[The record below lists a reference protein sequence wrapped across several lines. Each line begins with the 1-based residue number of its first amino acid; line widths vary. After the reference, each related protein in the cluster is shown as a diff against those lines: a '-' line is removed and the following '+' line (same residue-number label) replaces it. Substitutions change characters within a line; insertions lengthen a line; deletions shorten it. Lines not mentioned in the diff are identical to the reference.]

1 MKPSVICG
9 ILKTMKKTA
18 DVLTTAYLALL
29 FVIYP
34 FYMKQGY
41 VEIGKAKFF
50 FWIHISISA
59 AAILTLF
66 FLIQLIRNW
75 KENIRKID
83 ATDFMVLLF
92 SISLFVT
99 YFFAVD
105 RKEALWG
112 TEGWN
117 MGLITY
123 GLLCLLYFMLQ
134 VLWIPEK
141 IILWMALGASG
152 VVYLLGILDRFSI
165 HLIALEIRSPVFI
178 STLGNINWFTGYL
191 VVFTSVSAALFLL
204 AKEKVSI
211 ILSGGITLLG
221 FTAGF
226 GQGSSSVFLFFA
238 GLFAVLLWLSVT
250 EKARMLRLMILWGM
264 WCFSAQ
270 VIRLLRI
277 LIPDG
282 YRYDTDNLCGTFTE
296 GNLTIYLLIAGL
308 LLLSAVLLGM
318 KRAVGRGRWIRAG
331 MLILTGVLAA
341 GIAGM
346 MIYSYLSVREGMRM
360 PAFYERL
367 PWGDDSFGNG
377 RGMTYRAAMM
387 LLTQM
392 NPLRK
397 LIGVGQDC
405 FSVYA
410 YSIPQI
416 ADELWQY
423 FGNERLTN
431 AHNEVLTM
439 LVNQGLIGTLLYLGV
454 FGTYLYR
461 VGKKAKNPYSISI
474 AVAVICYLVHNIVSF
489 ANVLNLPFLIILL
502 AMGEKWCKI
511 Q

>member
-1 MKPSVICG
+1 MKLSVICG
-9 ILKTMKKTA
+9 ILRAMKKTA
-18 DVLTTAYLALL
+18 DVLITAYFVLL

-34 FYMKQGY
+34 FYMKEGY
-41 VEIGKAKFF
+41 VEIGKAKFS

-59 AAILTLF
+59 AAILVLF

-75 KENIRKID
+75 KENIRKVD
-83 ATDFMVLLF
+83 ATDLMVLLF
-92 SISLFVT
+92 GVSLIVT
-99 YFFAVD
+99 YFFAVEQ
-105 RKEALWG
+105 KEALWG

-117 MGLITY
+117 MGFLTF
-123 GLLCLLYFMLQ
+123 GVLCLLYFMVQ

-141 IILWMALGASG
+141 KILWIALGSSG

-165 HLIALEIRSPVFI
+165 HLIPLEIRSPVFI

-204 AKEKVSI
+204 VKEKGSV

-238 GLFAVLLWLSVT
+238 GLFAVLLWLSAT
-250 EKARMLRLMILWGM
+250 EKTRMLRLMMLWGM
-264 WCFSAQ
+264 WCLSAQ
-270 VIRLLRI
+270 IIRLMRI
-277 LIPDG
+277 LIPNG
-282 YRYDTDNLCGTFTE
+282 YQYDTDNLCGCFTE
-296 GNLTIYLLIAGL
+296 GNLTIYLFIVGL
-308 LLLSAVLLGM
+308 LLLFLVLWGI
-318 KRAVGRGRWIRAG
+318 KRTVGVGIWIRRG
-331 MLILTGVLAA
+331 MLILTGILAA

-346 MIYSYLSVREGMRM
+346 MIYSYLSVWEGMKM
-360 PAFYERL
+360 PDFYERL

-392 NPLRK
+392 NPLQK

-416 ADELWQY
+416 ANDLWQY
-423 FGNERLTN
+423 FGNDRLTN

-439 LVNQGLIGTLLYLGV
+439 LVNQGLIGTLLYLGI
-454 FGTYLYR
+454 FGAYLYR
-461 VGKKAKNPYSISI
+461 VGKSAKNSYSISI
-474 AVAVICYLVHNIVSF
+474 AVAVICYLVHNTVSF